1 MKIEFESKDEW
12 DELFYAVRNSNILW
26 RKRRMECQGKINL
39 QEDGSPGQFTLE
51 QCEEGMA
58 VAKKLEDLLDGFSS
72 DSRVSPQ

>member
-39 QEDGSPGQFTLE
+39 QEDGSPGQYTDWE
-51 QCEEGMA
+51 CEEGMA
-58 VAKKLEDLLDGFSS
+58 VAKKLEYLLESLA
-72 DSRVSPQ
+72 PPKWP

>member
-39 QEDGSPGQFTLE
+39 QEDGSPGQFSLE
-51 QCEEGMA
+51 ECEEGMA
-58 VAKKLEDLLDGFSS
+58 VAKKLEDLLESLA
-72 DSRVSPQ
+72 PPEWP